1 MRGFIGGLAIGLV
14 TVAIAVVGLSLL
26 SPTNPGPVVSVGAPQ
41 SVTEPASGE
50 LGTQS
55 EPGVSGAGADADLV
69 ELPPANLESQ
79 EAGNDD
85 QSPADTADTDP
96 GDKPSVGGAT
106 TGLADQGNV
115 PQAPGVDVS
124 GDSPVAPSS
133 PSDAP
138 GTPENESQPRAVANP
153 AQPALPDVSQGGS
166 GFGTGPQID
175 ETSPEVTTTTDPAPS
190 SAGSGV
196 VAAAPVA
203 EQTPDPSTQPAAAP
217 QTATG
222 QAETPPANTEQATEP
237 STQPVAE
244 PKIAADQ
251 TETPPAD
258 TDPAAGVTP
267 VPDVG
272 QAAPKEPEEPTEPQ
286 IAALPQAGDDSAT
299 SGPSIGKPVV
309 PLTQR
314 DKASDP
320 QPQVAGTEA
329 GTEADT
335 GAESGAESGADTGA
349 AAPAG
354 PPIKA
359 NAEAFD
365 NPDDRP
371 LMSIVLID
379 DADGI
384 GAEALADFPYPLS
397 FAVNPTDPD
406 AAEKMARHRAAGFE
420 VVALVDLPDDAT
432 AQDAEVNLSV
442 WLGDL
447 PQVVALMEGTGT
459 GIQGNRDLS
468 DHVTA
473 IVSDRELGLIMQ
485 SRGLNT
491 AFKLAARD
499 NVPAALVFRDFDGA
513 GQTPA
518 VMRRFLD
525 QAAFRA
531 GQQGGVIMLGR
542 LRPDTISALLL
553 WGLQD
558 RASRVALA
566 PVSAILTR

>member
-26 SPTNPGPVVSVGAPQ
+26 SPTNPGPVVSVGTPQ
-41 SVTEPASGE
+41 SVAEPASGE
-50 LGTQS
+50 IGTQS
-55 EPGVSGAGADADLV
+55 KPGVSGTGADADLV
-69 ELPPANLESQ
+69 ELPPTILDTQ

-85 QSPADTADTDP
+85 QSPAATADTDP

-115 PQAPGVDVS
+115 PQAPDVEVS

-138 GTPENESQPRAVANP
+138 GTPENESQPRTVANP

-166 GFGTGPQID
+166 GFGTDPQVD
-175 ETSPEVTTTTDPAPS
+175 ETSPQVTATTDPAPS
-190 SAGSGV
+190 SAGSEA
-196 VAAAPVA
+196 VAVAPVT
-203 EQTPDPSTQPAAAP
+203 EQAPDPSTQPAAAP
-217 QTATG
+217 QKATA
-222 QAETPPANTEQATEP
+222 QATEP

-244 PKIAADQ
+244 PKTAADQ

-272 QAAPKEPEEPTEPQ
+272 QAAPKELQEPAEPQ
-286 IAALPQAGDDSAT
+286 IAALPQAGDDSGT
-299 SGPSIGKPVV
+299 SGPGIGKPVV

-314 DKASDP
+314 DKTSDP
-320 QPQVAGTEA
+320 QPQSAGTEA
-329 GTEADT
+329 ET
-335 GAESGAESGADTGA
+335 GAENGA

-354 PPIKA
+354 PPIEA

-365 NPDDRP
+365 NPENRP

-406 AAEKMARHRAAGFE
+406 AVKKMTRHRAAGFE
-420 VVALVDLPDDAT
+420 VVALVDLPVDAT

-473 IVSDRELGLIMQ
+473 IVSDKELGLIMQ

-499 NVPAALVFRDFDGA
+499 NIPAALVFRDFDGA
-513 GQTPA
+513 GQAPA

-566 PVSAILTR
+566 PVSAVLTQ